1 MQANFI
7 KKMFNILEAEDPKG
21 TVQAASPPFLCS
33 LRADCNNAH
42 LSRQEC
48 VRDTGWIQP

>member
-33 LRADCNNAH
+33 LRANCNSAH
-42 LSRQEC
+42 LSRQES
-48 VRDTGWIQP
+48 VKDTGWIQP